1 MAKTTTLEDQFS
13 RLQPVRPEHDAARL
27 IWTDRLAPELSSMET
42 ERKSALNRAFM
53 YTIATV
59 AFIAA
64 LTFAAIIAVGF
75 QTIFPFGI
83 FAAVVAAFVASA
95 AVWMPVFTMKSQT
108 KQLVV
113 GAACEP
119 FGFTYN
125 TLHTDMGG
133 VSGIRSLGSWMK
145 VNRSSV
151 FSNNGEPPTPAFE
164 RLKSVGLM
172 PSYDSRKFEDLIEG
186 QRASAAFTLVE
197 CKLTE
202 QQGSGKNRRTV
213 TKFQGLLLNIEYPE
227 RFLGRTMIARD
238 GWWSWGR
245 KNGMQKVDL
254 VSKELEDAFTVY
266 STDQVEARSLLTP
279 DRMERLIALERHFK
293 GAKLRGVFEE
303 GHLTIALEAKNQFEA
318 GSIFKP
324 LMDPDRFIETLNE
337 IGLVCDLIDGFL
349 TRDWYKDKI

>member
-1 MAKTTTLEDQFS
+1 MSKFMTLEDHFA
-13 RLQPVRPEHDAARL
+13 RLHPVRPEHDAARL
-27 IWTDRLAPELSSMET
+27 LWQDRLAPELTTMEE
-42 ERKSALNRAFM
+42 ERKAVIKRATM
-53 YTIATV
+53 HTV
-59 AFIAA
+59 ATAAFIVA
-64 LTFAAIIAVGF
+64 LVFAAIIAFGF
-75 QTIFPFGI
+75 EAIFPFGI
-83 FAAVVAAFVASA
+83 FAGIVGIFIACA
-95 AVWMPVFTMKSQT
+95 AVWMPVFSMKSQT

-119 FGFTYN
+119 FGFTYS
-125 TLHTDMGG
+125 TLHQDLSG
-133 VSGIRSLGSWMK
+133 VSSLRSLGSW
-145 VNRSSV
+145 VNANKSAV
-151 FSNNGEPPTPAFE
+151 FSKGNEPPTPAFE
-164 RLKSVGLM
+164 RLKTVGLM

-186 QRASAAFTLVE
+186 VRADAAFTMVE

-227 RFLGRTMIARD
+227 RFLGRTLLARD

-245 KNGMQKVDL
+245 KNGMQQVQL

-266 STDQVEARSLLTP
+266 STDQVEARTLLTP

-293 GAKLRGVFEE
+293 GSKLRGVFEE
-303 GHLTIALEAKNQFEA
+303 GHLTIALEADNQFEA

-324 LMDPDRFIETLNE
+324 LIDPARYVETLTE
-337 IGLVCDLIDGFL
+337 IGLICDLIDGFL